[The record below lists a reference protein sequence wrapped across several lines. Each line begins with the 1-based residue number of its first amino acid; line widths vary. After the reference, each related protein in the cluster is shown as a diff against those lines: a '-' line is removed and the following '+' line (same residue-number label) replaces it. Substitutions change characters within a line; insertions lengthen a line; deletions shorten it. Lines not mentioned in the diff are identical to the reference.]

1 MKYKI
6 LIICSRNIRKQTV
19 MKRFNYHVESF
30 DVIKNCRNIIMIQKM
45 LQSIFN
51 YVSER
56 IFMKIAS
63 RLNKRPEQ
71 AQEKLKKFFLES
83 FHFWKFSCSAK

>member
-1 MKYKI
+1 M
-6 LIICSRNIRKQTV
+6 IR
-19 MKRFNYHVESF
+19 
-30 DVIKNCRNIIMIQKM
+30 KM

-71 AQEKLKKFFLES
+71 AQEKLKKFFLG
-83 FHFWKFSCSAK
+83 KFPLLKIQLQCKVTPLFRSTKLPARSNV

>member
-1 MKYKI
+1 
-6 LIICSRNIRKQTV
+6 
-19 MKRFNYHVESF
+19 
-30 DVIKNCRNIIMIQKM
+30 M

-63 RLNKRPEQ
+63 QLNKRPEQ